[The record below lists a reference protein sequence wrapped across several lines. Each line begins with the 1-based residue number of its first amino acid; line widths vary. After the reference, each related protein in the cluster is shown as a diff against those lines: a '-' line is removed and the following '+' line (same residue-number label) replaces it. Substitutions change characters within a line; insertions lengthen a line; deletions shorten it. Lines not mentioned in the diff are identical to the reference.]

1 LNVLFGPGGNSESF
15 YAEGHKHTYEAPEW
29 VAGRGLDLYEY
40 QGGNGI
46 TGSEATFR
54 KIGDKA
60 KAAGIRM
67 SVHAPYFISLSGTET
82 EKRLNSISYIRK
94 SLDAACW
101 LGADIIVIHTGSA
114 AKIDREEAMRLA
126 EDTLY
131 KACEELDSDNG
142 VFWGLETMG
151 KINQLGT
158 VDEVLRL
165 CKIDKRLRPV
175 VDFGHLNARNIGG
188 LFVTKDDYRKLF
200 EQMGDYTEGMH
211 CHFSKIEYT
220 KAGEKKHL
228 TFEDNQYGPAFEP
241 LMEACIADN
250 VSLHIICESA
260 GTMAED
266 AAQMKQYYTSLKN
279 GG

>member
-1 LNVLFGPGGNSESF
+1 MKTLFGPGGNSESF
-15 YAEGHKHTYEAPEW
+15 FAEGHKHTYEAPEW
-29 VAGRGLDLYEY
+29 VAARGLDLYEY

-82 EKRLNSISYIRK
+82 DKRLNSINYIRK

-101 LGADIIVIHTGSA
+101 MGADIIVIHTGSA
-114 AKIDREEAMRLA
+114 SKITREEAVLLA

-131 KACEELDSDNG
+131 KALEELDDDNG
-142 VFWGLETMG
+142 VYWGLETMG
-151 KINQLGT
+151 KVNQLGT

-165 CKIDKRLRPV
+165 CRLDKRLRPV
-175 VDFGHLNARNIGG
+175 IDFGHLNARNIGG
-188 LFVTKDDYRKLF
+188 LFTCADDYRRLF
-200 EQMGDYTEGMH
+200 DTLGDYTDGLH

-228 TFEDNQYGPAFEP
+228 TFEDTEWGPPFEP
-241 LMEACIADN
+241 LMEVCAKDDLA
-250 VSLHIICESA
+250 LHIICESA

-266 AAQMKQYYTSLKN
+266 AAEMKALCSRL
-279 GG
+279 